1 MNRPDMMPRAY
12 EINGDSADAARFTA
26 VACDPA
32 RSVVVEACAGS
43 GKTWLLVARILRLL
57 LAGAEPSEILAI
69 TFTRKAAQEM
79 RERLLH
85 LLRELALAPDENVA
99 AILVERGIARRDL
112 PAMLPLARGLYE
124 RVLRSPQ
131 ALSIDTF
138 HSWFARLLQIAPLT
152 SGVPHGY
159 SLTEATSEL
168 QADAYSRFMRSVNDA
183 DSQDVRQAL
192 VELYELA
199 SDGTVRRLLDAFL
212 DKRAEWW
219 ACGQCGDPMD
229 WLCELCGADGES
241 DARLSLWED
250 EALLQRIQR
259 IAFLLGQGTN
269 TNQKR
274 ATAIEQAVSAGA
286 SLESFAALALQFFDA
301 EGKLRGN
308 SAGKGALMKVLQA
321 QLGEDGVPAFE
332 REFEEVALALKR
344 LQARS
349 SEKTVIRLN
358 RALFTAGAAYL
369 DMYQSVKAEQR
380 VFDFADLEWQAYRL
394 LSNEE
399 HAAYLQSRLDAR
411 YKHVLLDEFQDTNP
425 LQWSIVQAW
434 LSAYGSDHERPSVF
448 IVGDPKQSIYRFRR
462 AEPRVFT
469 AARDQLVAQGADFL
483 RTNQTRRN
491 AQGIVDVLNAG
502 FAQNPIFQPQTTL
515 SSQAGAVWRLP
526 LARRDSADKTAWSPA
541 Q

>member
-1 MNRPDMMPRAY
+1 MDERQTAPRAY
-12 EINGDSADAARFTA
+12 EIDSEAADAAHFVAT
-26 VACDPA
+26 ACDPA

-85 LLRELALAPDENVA
+85 LLHELALAADEQVA
-99 AILVERGIARRDL
+99 RILIERGIDERNV

-138 HSWFARLLQIAPLT
+138 HSWFARLLQIAPLA

-159 SLTEATSEL
+159 ALTEATSEL
-168 QADAYSRFMRSVNDA
+168 QADAYSRFMRSVNDKDGEA
-183 DSQDVRQAL
+183 VREAL
-192 VELYELA
+192 IELYELA

-219 ACGQCGDPMD
+219 ACAQCGDPMD
-229 WLCELCGADGES
+229 WLCELCGEDGEH
-241 DARLSLWED
+241 DARLSLWD
-250 EALLQRIQR
+250 DKALLQRILR
-259 IAFLLGQGTN
+259 IASLLGQGTN

-274 ATAIEQAVSAGA
+274 ATAIELVVSAGA
-286 SLESFAALALQFFDA
+286 SLASFDALALQFFDA
-301 EGKLRGN
+301 DGKPRGN
-308 SAGKGALMKVLQA
+308 GAGKGSLMKVLQA

-332 REFEEVALALKR
+332 REFEEVGLALKR
-344 LQARS
+344 LQSRS
-349 SEKTVIRLN
+349 AEKTVIRLN

-411 YKHVLLDEFQDTNP
+411 YRHVLLDEFQDTNP

-469 AARDQLVAQGADFL
+469 AARDQLMAQGADFL

-515 SSQAGAVWRLP
+515 SPQAGAVWRLP
-526 LARRDSADKTAWSPA
+526 LARRDAADKTAWSPA